1 MPAWLERP
9 LRVLRP
15 PVGWPRVAAVVL
27 GVLLIAGGTAAGVI
41 LIDRLASRQH
51 AVRDD
56 LVDVKSLANRVS
68 ALQWQAVAEGR
79 LSGEADREVRRAL
92 RAMNGR
98 LAGLPDG
105 VRRSPEVVHVRVA
118 FVAYEA
124 AVRRQLELLSAG
136 RRDAARRLDST
147 RVAPGFDALL
157 GSVRGA
163 AATSDRASRS
173 SERRARL
180 WATVAILLSALV
192 LAALFALLERARR
205 HRASAAAAAEG
216 RREREEHF
224 AALLSNSS
232 DVVLVVGPDG
242 RVQSVTEP
250 IARMAGWTP
259 EELRGRPLDAIL
271 LTGDEDTT
279 APSWLALLAGAG
291 AEGLTLNLR
300 GANGSP
306 VPVEVLVNDRRDH
319 AGVGGVILNIR
330 DISERQALEGR
341 LRHLAF
347 HDALTGLPNRV
358 LLEDRIVHAV
368 AAAPRRGRG
377 LAVAFLDLD
386 DFKIV
391 NDSLGHAAGDRL
403 LRAVA
408 ERLRASVREGDTVAR
423 LGGDEFAILIEDVDD
438 VRSVVELADRI
449 FAALRRSIP
458 LGGKDIYVH
467 ASIGIAIDA
476 AAALA
481 PAHRT
486 ERSLDLLRDADIA
499 MYAAKARGKDCYE
512 LFDREMHEAALA
524 RLDHKVELERAIG
537 NAEFELH
544 YQPIVM
550 LDSRQVSG
558 VEALV
563 RWCHPDRGLVSPSDF
578 IPLAEETNLILP
590 IGAWVLRAACEQ
602 LAAWRDD
609 LGDRAP
615 AYVSVNVAGSQ
626 LEQGGFVDEVRAA
639 LADSGLDADA
649 LMLELTESSLI
660 DDSGRN
666 AARLQELRA
675 LGVRIAIDDFGTGY
689 SSLNYLRRFPMD
701 VLKIDRSFTD
711 GVAVAGEQ
719 ASLVSAM
726 IAMGDSLELTVVA
739 EGVEDD
745 DQLDH
750 LRTLRCPLGQGFLFS
765 HPLDRDALEAMLYAT
780 AVPSA

>member
-56 LVDVKSLANRVS
+56 LVDVESLANRVS

-347 HDALTGLPNRV
+347 HDALTGLPNRAL
-358 LLEDRIVHAV
+358 LLEDRIVHAL

-377 LAVAFLDLD
+377 LAVLFLDLD

-391 NDSLGHAAGDRL
+391 NDSLGHAAGDLL
-403 LRAVA
+403 LRASPSA
-408 ERLRASVREGDTVAR
+408 CARPCASGDTVAR

-438 VRSVVELADRI
+438 VRARRR
-449 FAALRRSIP
+449 ARRPHLR
-458 LGGKDIYVH
+458 G
-467 ASIGIAIDA
+467 A
-476 AAALA
+476 AAARSGSA
-481 PAHRT
+481 ARRSTSTPASGSRSTRPPRSARART

-499 MYAAKARGKDCYE
+499 MYARQGARQG
-512 LFDREMHEAALA
+512 LLRALRRASMHEAALE
-524 RLDHKVELERAIG
+524 RLDLKARAARAIE
-537 NAEFELH
+537 NAASSRCTTSRSST
-544 YQPIVM
+544 
-550 LDSRQVSG
+550 LDSRRVVG

-563 RWCHPDRGLVSPSDF
+563 RWQPPAS
-578 IPLAEETNLILP
+578 
-590 IGAWVLRAACEQ
+590 AASSRRRSSSR
-602 LAAWRDD
+602 WPR
-609 LGDRAP
+609 RP
-615 AYVSVNVAGSQ
+615 A
-626 LEQGGFVDEVRAA
+626 
-639 LADSGLDADA
+639 
-649 LMLELTESSLI
+649 
-660 DDSGRN
+660 
-666 AARLQELRA
+666 
-675 LGVRIAIDDFGTGY
+675 
-689 SSLNYLRRFPMD
+689 
-701 VLKIDRSFTD
+701 
-711 GVAVAGEQ
+711 
-719 ASLVSAM
+719 
-726 IAMGDSLELTVVA
+726 
-739 EGVEDD
+739 
-745 DQLDH
+745 
-750 LRTLRCPLGQGFLFS
+750 
-765 HPLDRDALEAMLYAT
+765 
-780 AVPSA
+780 